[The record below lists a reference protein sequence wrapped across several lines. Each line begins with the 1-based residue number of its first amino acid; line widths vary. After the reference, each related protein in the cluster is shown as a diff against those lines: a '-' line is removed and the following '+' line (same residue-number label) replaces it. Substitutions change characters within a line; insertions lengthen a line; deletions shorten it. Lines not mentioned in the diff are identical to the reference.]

1 MKSTS
6 TAAQVGLQH
15 LSEISNAQ
23 PHTHTHPVSSS
34 ADEKGGATFME
45 MKTNAFI
52 IIVVRNVA
60 ATSTLSLVKALNIP
74 NRLKELSKI
83 ITFVLGELYTEM
95 S

>member
-23 PHTHTHPVSSS
+23 PHTHAVSSS